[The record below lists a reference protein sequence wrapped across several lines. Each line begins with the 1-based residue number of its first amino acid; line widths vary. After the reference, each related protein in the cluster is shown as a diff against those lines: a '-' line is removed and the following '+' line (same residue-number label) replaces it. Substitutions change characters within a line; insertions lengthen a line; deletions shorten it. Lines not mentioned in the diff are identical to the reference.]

1 MRLNTLWGW
10 VTEVLG
16 IETCFKNLWLFS
28 KNRTLVVWRWTKWHF
43 HCSLEKDSHIYDPSS
58 SCWIYQVGLFLSLGS
73 CLIVARIQ
81 NNRLV
86 IVQLQLKQT
95 DLLLNRQ
102 QIVHFQDVGASWP
115 WRSGDDPSWVHFLY
129 SLSPSLG
136 SAFCKRQMDVCLRPI
151 REVGSVWAHAK

>member
-1 MRLNTLWGW
+1 MSNRGSGNRNMFQELVTVQQRQNVGCVEVNKMTLS
-10 VTEVLG
+10 
-16 IETCFKNLWLFS
+16 LFPWERQS
-28 KNRTLVVWRWTKWHF
+28 
-43 HCSLEKDSHIYDPSS
+43 YDPSS

-73 CLIVARIQ
+73 CLIVARVQ

-95 DLLLNRQ
+95 DLLLSRQ

-115 WRSGDDPSWVHFLY
+115 CRNGDDPSRVHFLY

-136 SAFCKRQMDVCLRPI
+136 SAFCKRQMSVCLRPI